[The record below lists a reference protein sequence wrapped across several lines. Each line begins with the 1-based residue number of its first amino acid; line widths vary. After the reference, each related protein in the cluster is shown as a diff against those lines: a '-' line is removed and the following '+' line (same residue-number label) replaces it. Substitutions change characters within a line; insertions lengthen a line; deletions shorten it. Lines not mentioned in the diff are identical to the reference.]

1 MALHHV
7 PGGFRVPAFDT
18 EQFVVRD
25 LFSDDY
31 VFRFPLYQRP
41 YRWGTPLAETL
52 LDDILEAAGSQG
64 KVDDHPPY
72 FIGSIVLVK
81 QKERYHLVIDGRQRL
96 TTITILLA
104 VLRDL
109 EKDSDDRADLHAL
122 LFDEESEVN
131 NIPAGPRLSV
141 TGVDGDGLMKWVIVN
156 GATQKRPQEDEEVP
170 ERVSMVADV
179 AALFRQRL
187 QVLEPALRRR
197 LRDFLIRR
205 CEVVAVIT
213 PDENQG
219 LRIFQVLNTRG
230 LPLSD
235 VDLIKPDLLTPLGYE
250 QQERG
255 TQVWDAAEAS
265 LGADGLARLLRA
277 LYVIYARR
285 MPSEDP
291 KAFHQE
297 FITAARM
304 RDLSKVTLEDIPT
317 YADILGQI
325 EQGDLPIEGDQ
336 DCNILL
342 QGLGWL
348 GWKSEDYLPLAMEML
363 ARSGD
368 DMGKAYR
375 WLRGLDRTCYSFFI
389 LRNSDRSSRD
399 ARREVF
405 LKALN
410 DLSLDRDPVRESG
423 PLDLIPEERRRIL
436 DNLTRPIETPFQR
449 RALLQRLE
457 AAVSGRNIHPKLDE
471 ATCEHVLPQRIW
483 RTKWSSSFDQRA
495 HREHVNLL
503 GNLVLLNKRHNEISG
518 NKSFQE
524 KKRTLF
530 KSNRQRF
537 FETAKELRKYDDW
550 TPEVIIG
557 RTRSMASALAQAWQL

>member
-1 MALHHV
+1 MYR
-7 PGGFRVPAFDT
+7 GGFRVPAFDT

-537 FETAKELRKYDDW
+537 FETAKELRKYEDW

-557 RTRSMASALAQAWQL
+557 RTRSMACALAQAWQL